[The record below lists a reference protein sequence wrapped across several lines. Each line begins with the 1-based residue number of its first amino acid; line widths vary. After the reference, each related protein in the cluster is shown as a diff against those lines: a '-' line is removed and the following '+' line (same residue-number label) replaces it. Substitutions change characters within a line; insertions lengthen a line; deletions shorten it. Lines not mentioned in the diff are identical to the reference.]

1 VLRYRIRNWNKF
13 QHFKDRKPPW
23 VKLYRDILDDRAW
36 HRLNPEAA
44 KTLVMLWLIASESD
58 GWLPEIEDLA
68 FRLRTTEN
76 TLENILLELSGGW
89 LEQGDISLISDGYQ
103 DDAPET
109 EGEREEEIEGEEE
122 KFPPTPP
129 SPDGDEGSIGSNEQ
143 KREPGDTP
151 AEYAD
156 AKPKRERKSAVSL
169 KTWVDACKNAGE
181 KPISEY
187 KPLLEYAE
195 GVKLPMD
202 YVQLCWNVFKRE
214 HLPEGGKEAR
224 RQKDWRRHFLNY
236 VEKGYYKL
244 WFFTADG
251 RCELTSVGKQA
262 QRFHDR
268 PNREAA

>member
-1 VLRYRIRNWNKF
+1 M
-13 QHFKDRKPPW
+13 
-23 VKLYRDILDDRAW
+23 KLYRDILDDRGW

-68 FRLRTTEN
+68 FRLRTDEKS
-76 TLENILLELSGGW
+76 LENILLELSSGW
-89 LEQGDISLISDGYQ
+89 VEQGDITLISERYHG
-103 DDAPET
+103 DAPET
-109 EGEREEEIEGEEE
+109 EEEREIEGEKEQS
-122 KFPPTPP
+122 PPTPP
-129 SPDGDEGSIGSNEQ
+129 SPDGDEGLNRKDGQ
-143 KREPGDTP
+143 KREPGNEP

-156 AKPKRERKSAVSL
+156 ADDDGKPKRERKSAVSL
-169 KTWVDACKNAGE
+169 KTWVEACKNAGE

-195 GVKLPMD
+195 GVSLPLD
-202 YVQLCWNVFKRE
+202 FIQLCWSVFKRD
-214 HLPEGGKEAR
+214 HLPGGAKEAR

-244 WFFTADG
+244 WFISADG
-251 RCELTSVGKQA
+251 KCELTSVGKQA
-262 QRFHDR
+262 QKFHER